1 MKKFLTILVLV
12 FATTTLAH
20 AQFGIIGGYT
30 LSNTKAPTWND
41 VKLQNMSQFHAGVA
55 YRLKLGPFFA
65 LQPELTYEA
74 KGATVKEVISG
85 NDLTSLRTQSG
96 YVELGV
102 AAQVGIDLLA
112 VRPFIMVQPFGG
124 YQVYGR
130 ENYEALNTEIAGIN
144 DYLAQAKNKW
154 EWGFGVGGGV
164 ELLNHLQFSVQ
175 WFMNGGMLFNENAL
189 AKDDVKA
196 LVVSDYKKVKGYQG
210 VKFTLGVFF

>member
-20 AQFGIIGGYT
+20 AQFGVIGGFT
-30 LSNTKAPTWND
+30 LSNTKAPTWQD

-55 YRLKLGPFFA
+55 YRIKMGPFFV

-74 KGATVKEVISG
+74 KGATVKKVISE
-85 NDLTSLRTQSG
+85 NDITSLKTQSG
-96 YVELGV
+96 YVELGA

-112 VRPFIMVQPFGG
+112 VRPFIMAQPFVG

-130 ENYEALNTEIAGIN
+130 ENYEAVGIDVAAIN
-144 DYLAQAKNKW
+144 DYLAQAKNKL

-164 ELLNHLQFSVQ
+164 ELLNHLQISVQ
-175 WFMNGGMLFNENAL
+175 WFMNVGQLFNENAL
-189 AKDDVKA
+189 NKDA
-196 LVVSDYKKVKGYQG
+196 AMSLLVSDYRKVQNYQG
-210 VKFTLGVFF
+210 IKFTLGVFF